1 MNQEAKAI
9 LSPIK
14 IGNLMLQH
22 RVVMAPLTRLRA
34 SETGVPTDLQVE
46 YYSQRSSPGGLILTE
61 CTAVSPIAMGYPYGP
76 GVFSKEQIEGWKK
89 VTDAV
94 HRKGGFI
101 FLQLWHSGRTGK
113 KDLHPNKEQVV
124 SASSIAAT
132 GKGILGDGFELPRAL
147 ETDEIPGIVN
157 DFAQAA
163 INAVQKAGFD
173 GVEIHSAF
181 GYLLDQFINTSSNH
195 RTDQYG
201 GSVENRCR
209 FTLEVVKAVT
219 DAVGAERT
227 GIRVSP
233 GGGDF
238 HDATEEFPVKTCSY
252 LLSQLQQN
260 HPDMAYVHFMERR
273 QEEALEQDLASPYRH
288 IWKGHIISSGFS
300 SFVEHAVD
308 YADKTGDLIAFGR
321 AFIANPD
328 LPSRI
333 RHNQPLNS
341 FDYSTFYTHEAKGY
355 TDYPEF
361 RE

>member
-1 MNQEAKAI
+1 MQQETKAI

-14 IGNLMLQH
+14 VGNLELQH
-22 RVVMAPLTRLRA
+22 RVVMAPLTRLR
-34 SETGVPTDLQVE
+34 SSKEGVPTDLQVE

-61 CTAVSPIAMGYPYGP
+61 CTAVSSTAVGYPYGP
-76 GVFSKEQIEGWKK
+76 GVYSQEQIEGWKK

-94 HRKGGFI
+94 HKKGGHI

-113 KDLHPNKEQVV
+113 SDLHPNKEQVV
-124 SASSIAAT
+124 SASPIAIT
-132 GKGILGDGFELPRAL
+132 GTGILGEGFELPRAL

-163 INAVQKAGFD
+163 LNAIKAGFD

-219 DAVGAERT
+219 NAVGPKRT

-238 HDATEEFPVKTCSY
+238 HDATEESPVETCSY
-252 LLSQLQQN
+252 LLSQLQQ
-260 HPDMAYVHFMERR
+260 HYPDMAYVHFMERR
-273 QEEALEQDLASPYRH
+273 QGKDLEEDLANPYRR
-288 IWKGHIISSGFS
+288 IWKGRVISSGFS
-300 SFVEHAVD
+300 SSVEHAVE

-328 LPSRI
+328 LPRRI
-333 RHNQPLNS
+333 KHNQPLNP
-341 FDYSTFYTHEAKGY
+341 FDYATFYTHEAKGY

-361 RE
+361 KE